1 MLPMRR
7 SEQQGFTLVEAVLV
21 IVLTGIVA
29 GIVSVFIVAPVRS
42 YLASSARAQLVDQ
55 ADTALRRIG
64 RDIAVALP
72 NSVRTLSSA
81 GGASLELIPSSGA
94 ARYATEGAG
103 RLDFGVADNAFDLVG
118 PGLALTS
125 GGQQLVFYNLGP
137 DIPDAD
143 AYAGTNRRSAGNGAG
158 IATTIT
164 MANPTGLPVALSAP
178 PYRVFAVEQPVS
190 YRCDKTA
197 HTLTRYSG
205 YGFLAAQPDPPVGG
219 SAALL
224 ARGVKDCDFAYSGGP
239 AAARTAL
246 VTLRLTLE
254 SMAGGGDR
262 ETITL
267 HHALHVDNQP

>member
-1 MLPMRR
+1 MRR

-29 GIVSVFIVAPVRS
+29 GIIAVFIVAPVRS

-64 RDIAVALP
+64 RDIALALP
-72 NSVRTLSSA
+72 NSLRTLDSASST
-81 GGASLELIPSSGA
+81 SLELIPSSGA

-118 PGLALTS
+118 PGLDLTS
-125 GGQQLVFYNLGP
+125 SKQLVFYNLGT
-137 DIPDAD
+137 DTPDAD
-143 AYAGTNRRSAGNGAG
+143 AYVGANRRSASNGAG
-158 IATTIT
+158 VASSIT
-164 MANPTGLPVALSAP
+164 MANGAGLSVALFAP
-178 PYRVFAVEQPVS
+178 PYRVYAVDQPVS
-190 YRCDKTA
+190 YRCDRVA

-205 YGFLAAQPDPPVGG
+205 YGFAAVQPDPPVGG

-224 ARGVKDCDFAYSGGP
+224 ARGVKDCLFSYS
-239 AAARTAL
+239 AAAAATRAAL

-254 SMAGGGDR
+254 SGASTGN

>member
-1 MLPMRR
+1 MPR
-7 SEQQGFTLVEAVLV
+7 SELQKGFTLVEAVLV
-21 IVLTGIVA
+21 ITLTGIVA

-118 PGLALTS
+118 PGLALAS
-125 GGQQLVFYNLGP
+125 GQQLVFYNLGA
-137 DIPDAD
+137 DNPDAD
-143 AYAGTNRRSAGNGAG
+143 AYVGANRRSASNGAG
-158 IATTIT
+158 LASSIT
-164 MANPTGLPVALSAP
+164 MSNAAGLPVALAAP

-190 YRCDKTA
+190 YRCDLA
-197 HTLTRYSG
+197 AATLTRYSG
-205 YGFLAAQPDPPVGG
+205 YGFVAAQPDPPAGG

-224 ARGVKDCDFAYSGGP
+224 ARGVKACNFSYS
-239 AAARTAL
+239 AAAAATRAAL
-246 VTLRLTLE
+246 VTLRLTLQ
-254 SMAGGGDR
+254 STAASGD